1 MVDPWKHWST
11 SFEYLDVMNI
21 EQELQDGRYRQ
32 VQQMVMEV
40 DENAASRAA
49 ILRLTSDEAADLI
62 PDSSLV
68 SNCSVYM
75 YALRLFMPMSLCG

>member
-11 SFEYLDVMNI
+11 FEYFDSTNV
-21 EQELQDGRYRQ
+21 LQTDQDNRYKS
-32 VQQMVMEV
+32 VQHMAMEV
-40 DENAASRAA
+40 DEIAASRAA

-68 SNCSVYM
+68 SNCLSEY
-75 YALRLFMPMSLCG
+75 